1 MEKTVNIYIV
11 YETSVSHSNNNYSAL
26 KTFSL
31 VRVKL
36 TKNAIALHEKM
47 NFRLT
52 KICEKGRKDHAFV
65 SFLMFP
71 FHRNIIF
78 SELSLKKN
86 VRKQHL
92 SANAYFSVN
101 MKFLYMLARR
111 KDCNENKQFF
121 VNV

>member
-11 YETSVSHSNNNYSAL
+11 YDTSVSHSDSNYSTL
-26 KTFSL
+26 KIFSL

-52 KICEKGRKDHAFV
+52 KMCEKGRKDQFFV

-78 SELSLKKN
+78 SELSLK
-86 VRKQHL
+86 RKYKKAA
-92 SANAYFSVN
+92 SF
-101 MKFLYMLARR
+101 R
-111 KDCNENKQFF
+111 KCVF
-121 VNV
+121 